1 MSFGGFGS
9 NNSTFGSS
17 GGFGSNTANSSPFG
31 SNTGG
36 SLFGGNNNT
45 GSSFG
50 GNNNTNTFGS
60 TGGFG
65 NTNSSFGGNNNT
77 GSFGSSTFGA
87 ANNNSSFGGSNLNPA
102 GANFNPNNDFE
113 IPAQDCPQD
122 AISCLEWSPT
132 SNLLV
137 VGSWDNSVRCFQVN
151 GGGMQS
157 ISTQA
162 KAYIQHQKPV
172 LDVSFKSDGSGVFT
186 GGCDNT
192 VKWWQFNSNQGLQQ
206 GQDIG
211 RHDAPVK
218 CVHWIQ
224 ESNILATAGWDRQL
238 RFWDMRSPNP
248 VASFQLP
255 ERAYCM
261 DVKHPVMVIGTGG
274 SDLDRNLLLYD
285 LSRLGPNMT
294 PTTVLS
300 QSNAPLKKQ
309 YRCVSIFPD
318 KSGYAIGSIEGRVAI
333 WYIDPSQQSKN
344 FAFKCHRDKDL
355 KSIYSVNAI
364 SFHPKFHTLSTA
376 GGDGKWNFWDKDSK
390 QRLKATNAILC
401 GQNRPLPITCSGFN
415 NTGELFA
422 YGVSY
427 DWSMGAENNPKCKNY
442 VLIHNATESETK
454 PRRSLNSSR
463 RR

>member
-1 MSFGGFGS
+1 
-9 NNSTFGSS
+9 
-17 GGFGSNTANSSPFG
+17 
-31 SNTGG
+31 
-36 SLFGGNNNT
+36 
-45 GSSFG
+45 
-50 GNNNTNTFGS
+50 
-60 TGGFG
+60 
-65 NTNSSFGGNNNT
+65 
-77 GSFGSSTFGA
+77 
-87 ANNNSSFGGSNLNPA
+87 
-102 GANFNPNNDFE
+102 
-113 IPAQDCPQD
+113 
-122 AISCLEWSPT
+122 
-132 SNLLV
+132 
-137 VGSWDNSVRCFQVN
+137 
-151 GGGMQS
+151 
-157 ISTQA
+157 
-162 KAYIQHQKPV
+162 
-172 LDVSFKSDGSGVFT
+172 
-186 GGCDNT
+186 
-192 VKWWQFNSNQGLQQ
+192 
-206 GQDIG
+206 
-211 RHDAPVK
+211 
-218 CVHWIQ
+218 
-224 ESNILATAGWDRQL
+224 
-238 RFWDMRSPNP
+238 
-248 VASFQLP
+248 
-255 ERAYCM
+255 M

-390 QRLKATNAILC
+390 QRLKATNAVMC

-427 DWSMGAENNPKCKNY
+427 DWY
-442 VLIHNATESETK
+442 VLNRSAINYLNFLVGAWVRKTIRNVKIMCLFIMRRNLK
-454 PRRSLNSSR
+454 PNQGEV
-463 RR
+463 